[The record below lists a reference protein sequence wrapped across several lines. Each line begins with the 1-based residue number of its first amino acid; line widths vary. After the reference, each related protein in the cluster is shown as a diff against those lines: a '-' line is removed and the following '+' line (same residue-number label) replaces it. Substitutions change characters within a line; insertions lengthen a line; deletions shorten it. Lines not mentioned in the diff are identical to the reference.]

1 MRALVTGGAGFIGS
15 HLIKELVKQGEVMNY
30 DALTYSG
37 RLENLEEVD
46 KLPNYRFVQGNILDG
61 TLLANTFHSFKPTVV
76 FHLAAESHVDRSIDS
91 CKEFVKTN
99 VQGTQTLLDN
109 TLHYYKNLPITEK
122 RDFRFVH
129 VSTDE
134 VFGALGEIGVFTEE
148 SPYQPNSP
156 YAASKASSDLFVR
169 AFYKTYGLPTIITNC
184 SNNYGPNQYPEKLIP
199 LMILNALEGKK
210 LPIYGK
216 GLQIRDWLYVE
227 DHVEAL
233 INVAQKGGVGEQYCI
248 GGGAEMSNL
257 DIVKLICDILDEKI
271 PTLVPHASFIEF
283 VEDRP
288 GHDFRYAIDAKK
300 MEHEI
305 GWKAASIFKDA
316 LERTVDWYI
325 NNESWVKSI
334 SNDNKDSKK
343 RRGIL

>member
-15 HLIKELVKQGEVMNY
+15 HLVRKLLKQGDVLNY

-37 RLENLEEVD
+37 RLENLEGLEF
-46 KLPNYRFVQGNILDG
+46 LPNYRFVHGNILEEALLTD
-61 TLLANTFHSFKPTVV
+61 TLQSFKPTVV

-91 CKEFVKTN
+91 CKEFVRTN
-99 VQGTQTLLDN
+99 VEGTQNILN
-109 TLHYYKNLPITEK
+109 CALHYYEALSLDEK
-122 RDFRFVH
+122 KEFRFVH

-134 VFGALGEIGVFTEE
+134 VFGALGLEGAFTEK

-156 YAASKASSDLFVR
+156 YAASKASSDMFAR
-169 AFYKTYGLPTIITNC
+169 AFYRTYGLPVLITNC

-210 LPIYGK
+210 LPVYGE

-227 DHVEAL
+227 DHVDAL
-233 INVAQKGGVGEQYCI
+233 VKVAQKGESGEQYCI
-248 GGGAEMSNL
+248 GGGVEMSNL
-257 DIVKLICDILDEKI
+257 GIVKLLCEILDEKF
-271 PTLVPHASFIEF
+271 PKSAPHASLINF
-283 VEDRP
+283 VADRP
-288 GHDFRYAIDAKK
+288 GHDFRYAIDATK
-300 MEHEI
+300 MESQI
-305 GWKAASIFKDA
+305 NWKPMRVFKEA

-325 NNESWVKSI
+325 NNENWVNNI
-334 SNDNKDSKK
+334 NDSYHDSKK

>member
-248 GGGAEMSNL
+248 GGG
-257 DIVKLICDILDEKI
+257 
-271 PTLVPHASFIEF
+271 
-283 VEDRP
+283 
-288 GHDFRYAIDAKK
+288 G
-300 MEHEI
+300 
-305 GWKAASIFKDA
+305 
-316 LERTVDWYI
+316 
-325 NNESWVKSI
+325 
-334 SNDNKDSKK
+334 
-343 RRGIL
+343 